1 MQRHSFLSFVCFA
14 FLLSGC
20 PASSTPGGADSGTR
34 PRDDAASSCD
44 DRVQNGGETGTDCGG
59 GCAGC
64 PDGVPC
70 AVDEDCLSRI
80 CGIRLTCVA
89 PTCMDRVHN
98 GDESD
103 VDCGGSCAACPN
115 DRACGDFR
123 MVRQRCD
130 ELRDAED
137 PEVRAAAEALRSR
150 TDVDPVQVVVVLAC
164 FALVGAIATVWI
176 L

>member
-1 MQRHSFLSFVCFA
+1 MAPTAEGEELDREDSVEL
-14 FLLSGC
+14 
-20 PASSTPGGADSGTR
+20 PGELPGQGTR
-34 PRDDAASSCD
+34 EGSKLREAHRAFDA
-44 DRVQNGGETGTDCGG
+44 
-59 GCAGC
+59 
-64 PDGVPC
+64 
-70 AVDEDCLSRI
+70 
-80 CGIRLTCVA
+80 
-89 PTCMDRVHN
+89 
-98 GDESD
+98 
-103 VDCGGSCAACPN
+103 
-115 DRACGDFR
+115 GDFR